1 MIRSLLKQQL
11 SYQLENQKVD
21 VLPLLAIIKMDVS
34 FTLYLLNY
42 F

>member
-1 MIRSLLKQQL
+1 
-11 SYQLENQKVD
+11 LENQKVD